1 MSWSYEKSIKR
12 IEEHLDEMG
21 EISVEKLVREAD
33 LANLLTET
41 TCREIFGAHVYV
53 GVTNFNRLA
62 SDRHMV
68 KDDYAR
74 LIRAIHIFQR
84 EVARIVE
91 DVDAFDAVRIHFQG
105 ARVHA
110 LVYRPIDNTE
120 EIATRAVLL
129 MLTLRDFA
137 RAVFNPAF
145 PTYGDFVLVGGADIG
160 SAIGTRNGLRSDRE
174 LLFIGSPANHAAK
187 VIGSGSTLRVTE
199 RIEKALPDDLKAICK
214 MVEGEGCFEFV
225 DVDGPT
231 LSGLL
236 ETHGIRWTRAAS
248 ERRVAADKEAFPIDD
263 IVCGEAETLIN
274 IDGLSI
280 TNNKRVLAASVF
292 ADVTGFTAFI
302 DAAADEAAKLAAL
315 RVFHGIRKEMAKV
328 VTSDFDGVRV
338 QFQGDRVQ
346 ALFHMPVDNESRIA
360 TKAVE
365 AAIGLQ
371 SSMAHTLKTLLPEAA
386 PLGLAVGVDM
396 GSTLVTKLGTRAH
409 RDRICLGE
417 HVERAARCEEAC
429 DSGQIGITTA
439 VYNALDDDLKQ
450 KFAWDESRRCH
461 VASDL
466 TAEKAEP
473 VANGADLYGD
483 GQSVHV
489 RSGEAGITILNRPSR
504 ESRPVVPA
512 RSWLR

>member
-1 MSWSYEKSIKR
+1 MSWSYEKSLKR
-12 IEEHLDEMG
+12 IEEHLDQMG

-33 LANLLTET
+33 LANLLTER
-41 TCREIFGAHVYV
+41 TCREIFGAHVYI
-53 GVTNFNRLA
+53 GVTNFARLA
-62 SDRHMV
+62 SDRQMA

-74 LIRAIHIFQR
+74 LIRAVHIFQR

-110 LVYRPIDNTE
+110 LVYRPIDNAE

-145 PTYGDFVLVGGADIG
+145 STYGDFVLAGGADIG
-160 SAIGTRNGLRSDRE
+160 SAIGTRNGVRADRE
-174 LLFIGSPANHAAK
+174 MLFIGAPANHAAK
-187 VIGSGSTLRVTE
+187 VIGSGATLRITE
-199 RIEKALPDDLKAICK
+199 RIQKELPDGLKAICES
-214 MVEGEGCFEFV
+214 VGGCFELA

-248 ERRVAADKEAFPIDD
+248 EKRVAADKEAFPIDD
-263 IVCGEAETLIN
+263 IACGEAETLIN

-280 TNNKRVLAASVF
+280 TNNKRVQAATVF
-292 ADVTGFTAFI
+292 ADVAGFTAFI
-302 DAAADEAAKLAAL
+302 DAAHDESAKLAAL

-346 ALFHMPVDNESRIA
+346 ALFHMPADNDSRIA

-371 SSMAHTLKTLLPEAA
+371 SSMEHTLKTLLPEAA

-417 HVERAARCEEAC
+417 AVERAARCQEVC
-429 DSGQIGITTA
+429 DAGQIGITAA
-439 VYNALDDDLKQ
+439 VYDALDADLKP
-450 KFAWDESRRCH
+450 KFAWDDGRKCY
-461 VASDL
+461 VASHL
-466 TAEKAEP
+466 TADKAEP
-473 VANGADLYGD
+473 TANDAALYGD
-483 GQSVHV
+483 GASVHV
-489 RSGEAGITILNRPSR
+489 RSSEAGITILNRPTR

-512 RSWLR
+512 SSWVR

>member
-12 IEEHLDEMG
+12 IQEHLDAMG

-33 LANLLTET
+33 LSNLLTET

-62 SDRHMV
+62 SDRQMV

-74 LIRAIHIFQR
+74 LVRAVHIFQR

-91 DVDAFDAVRIHFQG
+91 EVDAFDAVRIHFQG
-105 ARVHA
+105 PRVHA

-145 PTYGDFVLVGGADIG
+145 PTYGDFVLAGGADIG
-160 SAIGTRNGLRSDRE
+160 SAIGTRNGVRSDRE
-174 LLFIGSPANHAAK
+174 LLFIGSPANHGAK
-187 VIGSGSTLRVTE
+187 VIGSGATLRLTE
-199 RIEKALPDDLKAICK
+199 RIHEALPDNLKGICEE
-214 MVEGEGCFEFV
+214 VEGCFQLV

-236 ETHGIRWTRAAS
+236 ETHRIRWTRATS
-248 ERRVAADKEAFPIDD
+248 EKRIADDKEAFPIAD
-263 IVCGEAETLIN
+263 IACGSAETLIN

-280 TNNKRVLAASVF
+280 TNNKRVMAASVF
-292 ADVTGFTAFI
+292 ADVSGFTAFI
-302 DAAADEAAKLAAL
+302 DAARDDAAKLAAL

-328 VTSDFDGVRV
+328 VTSDFGGVRV

-346 ALFHMPVDNESRIA
+346 ALFHLPADNEPRIA

-371 SSMAHTLKTLLPEAA
+371 SSMEHTLKTLLPDAG

-417 HVERAARCEEAC
+417 NVERAARCQEVCGA
-429 DSGQIGITTA
+429 GQIGITTA
-439 VYNALDDDLKQ
+439 VYDALDDDLKP
-450 KFAWDESRRCH
+450 KFAWNEGRMCY
-461 VASDL
+461 VASGL
-466 TAEKAEP
+466 TVEKAEP
-473 VANGADLYGD
+473 AANGAALYAD
-483 GQSVHV
+483 GASVHV
-489 RSGEAGITILNRPSR
+489 RSGEAGITILNRPTR